1 MSMNLPFRG
10 SLTPMHSLMEPI
22 TPMKDIRGLNERLNT
37 GAVDLSNS
45 LGDFVFLNTDLQS
58 WLAKQSSVNLH

>member
-1 MSMNLPFRG
+1 
-10 SLTPMHSLMEPI
+10 MEPI